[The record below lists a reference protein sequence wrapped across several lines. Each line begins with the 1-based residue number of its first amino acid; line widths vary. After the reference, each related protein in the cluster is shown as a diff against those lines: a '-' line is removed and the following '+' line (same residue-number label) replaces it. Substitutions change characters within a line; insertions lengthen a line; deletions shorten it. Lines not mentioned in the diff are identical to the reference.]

1 MLILRLTIILLFLSC
16 AAATESH
23 LQRAKEYKGTED
35 EFYNRQQT
43 WKGNHSHALT
53 LRKAN
58 IPKMSSMTKRK
69 SPAKITSRVYFDI
82 VIEEGSYEESGG
94 RVIIGLYGEYSP
106 KIVKRFLELC
116 DVESELSY
124 KGSTFHRI
132 IPNFILQ
139 GGLLS
144 QEKNKRPTETSTLN
158 RRNYLR
164 RTTKKTK
171 PKHIYDDYSI
181 QKNTSIQPL
190 LKHQRLYYLSSI
202 SHTFESEFF
211 INTVKAQWLTQS
223 AVSFEEDEGADDK
236 NRIFGKVLE
245 GMEVLKQIENQG
257 TNSGIPRR
265 VVRIAN
271 LGVMKKPIIV
281 N

>member
-1 MLILRLTIILLFLSC
+1 M
-16 AAATESH
+16 
-23 LQRAKEYKGTED
+23 
-35 EFYNRQQT
+35 
-43 WKGNHSHALT
+43 
-53 LRKAN
+53 
-58 IPKMSSMTKRK
+58 
-69 SPAKITSRVYFDI
+69 
-82 VIEEGSYEESGG
+82 
-94 RVIIGLYGEYSP
+94 
-106 KIVKRFLELC
+106 
-116 DVESELSY
+116 
-124 KGSTFHRI
+124 
-132 IPNFILQ
+132 Q

-171 PKHIYDDYSI
+171 PKHIYDDYST

-202 SHTFESEFF
+202 SHTFGSEFF

-223 AVSFEEDEGADDK
+223 AVSFEEGADDK